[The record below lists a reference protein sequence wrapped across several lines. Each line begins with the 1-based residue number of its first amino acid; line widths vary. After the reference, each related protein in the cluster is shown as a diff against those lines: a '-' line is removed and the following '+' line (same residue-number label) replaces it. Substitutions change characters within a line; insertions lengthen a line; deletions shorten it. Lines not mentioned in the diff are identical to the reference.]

1 MSPVTKGLIEGVVG
15 VFSISIIVMVIW
27 WGSWFSSP
35 KPTPSPL
42 LTQSELERAIEDW
55 IITKNPNA
63 TIKEFRN
70 FPSALLAHSR
80 LHELDFRLVLA
91 MCDKES
97 EMNPRAVSPK
107 GAIGLCQIMPATAAA
122 IVKNQGETFKYVPPL
137 KGNLGSLGE
146 PSFNVTI
153 AILYLKDQIAQFGLN
168 RAALQ
173 AYNRG
178 PAKAQQWWPTD
189 HYAGEVALLTLAV
202 HKALPH
208 DPLLK
213 R

>member
-1 MSPVTKGLIEGVVG
+1 MNKGLTTIGLVILAVVIWGVVLAIR
-15 VFSISIIVMVIW
+15 V
-27 WGSWFSSP
+27 SP
-35 KPTPSPL
+35 PVVPA
-42 LTQSELERAIEDW
+42 LTQGELERAIEDW

-63 TIKEFRN
+63 TIKEFRG
-70 FPSALLAHSR
+70 FPSHLLAMAR